1 MLRYLD
7 GGGGGC
13 TYPGEAPSQA
23 RRVFHHLTY
32 YGFLLCLASTTVAAL
47 YDNYLGWKAPYPFS
61 SAPVVLGTAGGV
73 GLLLGPAGLFLLKL
87 RSDPVPNPRK
97 RFVMDVAFLFSLFL
111 TSATG
116 LLLLALR
123 STAACQSRSRR

>member
-1 MLRYLD
+1 MPPRSSGLRDYWRATRDVLLLRYLD

-13 TYPGEAPSQA
+13 AYPGEAPSHA

-61 SAPVVLGTAGGV
+61 SAPVVSASLNSFASAGV
-73 GLLLGPAGLFLLKL
+73 T
-87 RSDPVPNPRK
+87 SWIMTPR
-97 RFVMDVAFLFSLFL
+97 
-111 TSATG
+111 
-116 LLLLALR
+116 
-123 STAACQSRSRR
+123 